1 MWLKLTGEFLN
12 LDHIVRAKVSKV
24 FKNAQEEHVV
34 ELEGIVKGELQYFT
48 RYRGIDADVV
58 LHALNI
64 HSRLEPTPV
73 GHGTGSG
80 APHHANTNTLHDI
93 KIP

>member
-12 LDHIVRAKVSKV
+12 LDHIVRVKVSKA
-24 FKNAQEEHVV
+24 FKNGQEENVV
-34 ELEGIVKGELQYFT
+34 EMEGIVKGELQYFT

-64 HSRLEPTPV
+64 HSRLERVPTANNV
-73 GHGTGSG
+73 G
-80 APHHANTNTLHDI
+80 APHQANTATLHDV
-93 KIP
+93 KIM